1 MDVVKLLNHAKVIVE
16 QQEEKRKADASKFN
30 IFSITGVKYKEL
42 PICSFLR
49 ELLDPK
55 GSHGQGDVFLASFIR
70 QVLKQDNISE
80 SDFAKAKVF
89 QEIHIAKDRR
99 IDILICVGNRRF
111 PIEVKI
117 YAGDQSG
124 QLRDYY
130 NFVKNTDKNAV
141 IYYLTLDGHEPSPKS
156 KGHLK
161 NGSQYRCISFSNEIL
176 SWLEDI
182 TNSERIR
189 MIPRLFVSLSQ
200 FTDVIR
206 ELTNQNREESLMQ
219 CCELIKTPQEFHA
232 AMELS
237 EALINVKIEKMKDV
251 FSEIEKH
258 LAISRPEF
266 KVIDRGYIEK
276 SIDYYKKGKGN
287 YPNLVYSL
295 PLKENHPV
303 DKTIV
308 LQIEIGWYLYF
319 GVCDWDED
327 TKTNL
332 DIDEENTT
340 YVLTNSNKN
349 PETVM
354 STNFYY
360 WWDYLPEEMKNNVD
374 YRNTDSEFE
383 TLFDRETFEKYI
395 DDVCRRIEMFMDEWN
410 R

>member
-70 QVLKQDNISE
+70 QVLKQDNLSE
-80 SDFAKAKVF
+80 SDFEKAKVF

-99 IDILICVGNRRF
+99 IDILISVGNRLF

-117 YAGDQSG
+117 YAGDQIT
-124 QLRDYY
+124 QLKDYY
-130 NFVKNTDKNAV
+130 SFAKREDKNTT
-141 IYYLTLDGHEPSPKS
+141 IYYLTLDGHEPSKKS
-156 KGHLK
+156 KGNLK
-161 NGSQYRCISFSNEIL
+161 KGSQYRCISFTNDIL
-176 SWLEDI
+176 MWLEGVL
-182 TNSERIR
+182 NNERVKAV
-189 MIPRLFVSLSQ
+189 PRLNESLTQ
-200 FTDVIR
+200 FTDAIR
-206 ELTNQNREESLMQ
+206 ELSGQSVEESTMQ
-219 CCELIKTPQEFHA
+219 CCELIKTPQDFHA
-232 AMELS
+232 AVELS
-237 EALINVKIEKMKDV
+237 EALIIVKSEKMKEV
-251 FSEIEKH
+251 FSEIEKR
-258 LAISRPEF
+258 LATSKPDL
-266 KVIDRGYIEK
+266 KVIDRGYLK
-276 SIDYYKKGKGN
+276 KCLDYYKKGKVN
-287 YPNLVYSL
+287 YPNLTYLL
-295 PLKENHPV
+295 PLKDKHPAN
-303 DKTIV
+303 KTIV
-308 LQIEIGWYLYF
+308 LQIEVNWYLYF
-319 GVCDWDED
+319 GVCDWDES
-327 TKTNL
+327 TKTNP
-332 DIDEENTT
+332 DIDEENMT